1 MRLLKATVLAVL
13 VASLIPT
20 LIVGWLSVADTS
32 QLLTQDAEELAK
44 ERVKQIRMR
53 VDRILEEP
61 VRALT
66 RVAQLPGFFELPPG
80 EQRAQLYALLRLQPG
95 ITTVSVLSTDGGFLM
110 DVRLNAGSGEPSA
123 TYRARVR
130 ALLDGAAG
138 IRYSE
143 IYFVGPREVPALT
156 ALAPSPD
163 IFPEFLAAE
172 VSLDG
177 LSSALAEETAGGQG
191 VAYVVDPRGRMLAGA
206 GEAGSS
212 RNLASRPPTSELA
225 KLFSDP
231 SLSSGMKVDQLDSG
245 SERVIAAYALIPQ
258 VGWVVVWEQPI
269 AAAYGQVAR
278 VRRSIVWGVAWAV
291 IAAVILALLFAR
303 KLTRPIKQFTAAAL
317 EIARGQFGVRV
328 EVKGKNELAEL
339 AQTFNYMS
347 SALQAYDSE
356 TKGLYQSVEKG
367 YLETIVAL
375 AHAIDSKDTY
385 TRGHSQ
391 RVGDLSVEI
400 GRELGFSE
408 RQLRQLQYGGILH
421 DIGKIGIAESIL
433 RKGSQLTAEEMQIM
447 RSHPALGEAIIE
459 PVGFLMPIRAA
470 ARNHH
475 ERWDG
480 TGYPDGLKGEEI
492 PLVARIVNCA
502 DTFDACTS
510 TRPYQKGIPQAKAME
525 IIESLKGTQLD
536 PKVVD
541 ALRRVIAKKRER
553 IEAEPVPVKQAS

>member
-1 MRLLKATVLAVL
+1 
-13 VASLIPT
+13 
-20 LIVGWLSVADTS
+20 
-32 QLLTQDAEELAK
+32 
-44 ERVKQIRMR
+44 
-53 VDRILEEP
+53 
-61 VRALT
+61 
-66 RVAQLPGFFELPPG
+66 
-80 EQRAQLYALLRLQPG
+80 
-95 ITTVSVLSTDGGFLM
+95 
-110 DVRLNAGSGEPSA
+110 
-123 TYRARVR
+123 
-130 ALLDGAAG
+130 
-138 IRYSE
+138 
-143 IYFVGPREVPALT
+143 
-156 ALAPSPD
+156 
-163 IFPEFLAAE
+163 
-172 VSLDG
+172 
-177 LSSALAEETAGGQG
+177 
-191 VAYVVDPRGRMLAGA
+191 MLAGA

>member
-1 MRLLKATVLAVL
+1 VRLLKITVLAVL
-13 VASLIPT
+13 VVSLIPT
-20 LIVGWLSVADTS
+20 LMVGWLSVADTS
-32 QLLTQDAEELAK
+32 QLLTQDAQELAK
-44 ERVKQIRMR
+44 ERVKLLRLR
-53 VDRILEEP
+53 VERILEEP
-61 VRALT
+61 VHALT
-66 RVAQLPGFFELPPG
+66 RVAQLPGFFDLAPA
-80 EQRAQLYALLRLQPG
+80 EQHAQLYSLFRLQPG
-95 ITTVSVLSTDGGFLM
+95 ITTVSVLSADGNFLM
-110 DVRLNAGSGEPSA
+110 HVRLNAGSADPSA
-123 TYRARVR
+123 AYRARVR
-130 ALLDGAAG
+130 SLLEGAAG

-143 IYFVGPREVPALT
+143 VYFVGPREVPALT
-156 ALAPSPD
+156 ALVPSPD

-177 LSSALAEETAGGQG
+177 LSGALAEETAGGQG
-191 VAYVVDPRGRMLAGA
+191 VAYVMDLRGRMVAGA
-206 GEAGSS
+206 GDAGGS
-212 RNLASRPPTSELA
+212 RNLSSRPPASGLA
-225 KLFSDP
+225 KLFSNP
-231 SLSSGMKVDQLDSG
+231 SLSSGIRVEQLDSG
-245 SERVIAAYALIPQ
+245 TERVVAAYELIPQ
-258 VGWVVVWEQPI
+258 VGWGVVWEQPI
-269 AAAYGQVAR
+269 AAAYGKVAR

-291 IAAVILALLFAR
+291 IAAIILALLFAR
-303 KLTRPIKQFTAAAL
+303 KLTRPIKQFTVAAL
-317 EIARGQFGVRV
+317 QIAQGQFGVRV

-391 RVGDLSVEI
+391 RVGDLSMEI
-400 GRELGFSE
+400 GRELGFTE

-459 PVGFLMPIRAA
+459 PVGFLLPIRAA

-480 TGYPDGLKGEEI
+480 AGYPDGLKGEAI

-510 TRPYQKGIPQAKAME
+510 TRPYQKGLPATKAME
-525 IIESLKGTQLD
+525 IIEGLKGTQLD

-541 ALRRVIAKKRER
+541 ALRRVVTKKTER
-553 IEAEPVPVKQAS
+553 IKAAPVPVKQAG